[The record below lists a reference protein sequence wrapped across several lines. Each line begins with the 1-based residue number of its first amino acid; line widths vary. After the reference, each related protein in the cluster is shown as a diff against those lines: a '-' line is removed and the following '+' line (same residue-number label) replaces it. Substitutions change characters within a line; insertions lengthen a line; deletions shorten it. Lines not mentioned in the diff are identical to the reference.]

1 MLNLRYTIIALRVSS
16 CVEWYGESAKSA
28 PIRSESAME
37 RAQVEFEKVCN
48 GGGLYMQDPQ

>member
-1 MLNLRYTIIALRVSS
+1 MLNLRYTVIALHVSS

-37 RAQVEFEKVCN
+37 RAQVEVEKVCN